1 MPEALPEPVP
11 EPPPEQAREPGSWL
25 RPADEAPTR
34 RTVRYGSGRSL
45 TMLEGAGDDRLIIA
59 SPTGRVELLVR
70 LTPDGPRL
78 EFDSDVVS
86 LSNPGA
92 LELECERFALRARGA
107 IDICSDADVRVRG
120 EGRVAIDGEMLE
132 LNCEPRGHAL
142 VPRPTELA

>member
-1 MPEALPEPVP
+1 MPDPLPEDAQ
-11 EPPPEQAREPGSWL
+11 ELGSWL
-25 RPADEAPTR
+25 QPADEASTR

-59 SPTGRVELLVR
+59 SATGRVELLVR

-92 LELECERFALRARGA
+92 LELECERFVLRARGA
-107 IDICSDADVRVRG
+107 IDMSSDADIRVRG
-120 EGRVAIDGEMLE
+120 AGNVAIDGEMLE
-132 LNCEPRGHAL
+132 LNCEPRGHKL
-142 VPRPTELA
+142 VPRPEG